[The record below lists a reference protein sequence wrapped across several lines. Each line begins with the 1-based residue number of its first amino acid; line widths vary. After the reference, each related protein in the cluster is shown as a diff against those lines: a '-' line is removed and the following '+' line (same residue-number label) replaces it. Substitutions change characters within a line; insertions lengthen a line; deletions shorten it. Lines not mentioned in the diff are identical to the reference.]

1 MRRQSRKSLTL
12 AALIGAWLAA
22 ACNYLLY
29 LIYYATGI
37 IPWNMLSPG
46 RGVSITPRL
55 VLFVSVGGALG
66 AALLYAIIQRVST
79 NPVRTFKLV
88 AGVILILSFA
98 APLMIETFTTSL
110 MLGLDMMHVVVFAS
124 TLWAVTVWREG
135 SRVKASA

>member
-1 MRRQSRKSLTL
+1 MRRQSRRSLTL

-29 LIYYATGI
+29 LVYYAAGI

-46 RGVSITPRL
+46 RGVSIRPLL

-66 AALLYAIIQRVST
+66 GALLYAIIEKVSAT
-79 NPVRTFKLV
+79 PVRTFKLI

-98 APLMIETFTTSL
+98 APFMIGTFTTAL
-110 MLGLDMMHVVVFAS
+110 MVGLDLMHIVVFAS
-124 TLWAVTVWREG
+124 TFWALTVWRQG
-135 SRVKASA
+135 SAVKASV

>member
-110 MLGLDMMHVVVFAS
+110 MLGLDLMHVVVFAS

>member
-12 AALIGAWLAA
+12 AALVGAWLAA

-29 LIYYATGI
+29 LVYYATGI

-66 AALLYAIIQRVST
+66 GALLYAIIEKVSA
-79 NPVRTFKLV
+79 NPVRTFKLI

-110 MLGLDMMHVVVFAS
+110 MVGLDLMHVVVFAS
-124 TLWAVTVWREG
+124 TLWALTVWRKG
-135 SRVKASA
+135 PGVIASA

>member
-12 AALIGAWLAA
+12 AALVGAWLAA

-29 LIYYATGI
+29 LVYYATGI

-66 AALLYAIIQRVST
+66 GALLYAIIEKVSA
-79 NPVRTFKLV
+79 NPVRTFKLM

-110 MLGLDMMHVVVFAS
+110 MVGLDLMHVVVFAS
-124 TLWAVTVWREG
+124 TLWALTVWRKG
-135 SRVKASA
+135 PGVIASA